1 MHTIST
7 VDASLRAISTVDEPL
22 HAISTV
28 DEPLHS
34 ISTVDASLRAIDCNS
49 MEGDVVNL
57 HLSGRVIR
65 IFVSN
70 KLVVISTFS

>member
-7 VDASLRAISTVDEPL
+7 VDASLCAISTVDEPL
-22 HAISTV
+22 HA
-28 DEPLHS
+28 

-49 MEGDVVNL
+49 MEGNVVNL

>member
-1 MHTIST
+1 MHPCMHTIST

-22 HAISTV
+22 HA
-28 DEPLHS
+28 

>member
-7 VDASLRAISTVDEPL
+7 VDASLRAISTVDASL
-22 HAISTV
+22 RAITTV
-28 DEPLHS
+28 DEPLH
-34 ISTVDASLRAIDCNS
+34 AIDCNS